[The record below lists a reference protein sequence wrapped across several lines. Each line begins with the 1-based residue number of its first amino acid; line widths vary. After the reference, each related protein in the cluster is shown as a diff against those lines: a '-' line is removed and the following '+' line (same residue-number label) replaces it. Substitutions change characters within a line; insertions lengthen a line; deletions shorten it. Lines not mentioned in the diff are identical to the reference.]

1 MLVVT
6 VMTVA
11 EMRAENAAG
20 SVRGVVRDATAVLS
34 GADLSLLNQDT
45 AVTKGTSTNAAGES
59 VFARIPAGVYTVG
72 ATVAG
77 FKTGE
82 SKDLRAAHQVSPRSI
97 WYLKW
102 ATSWSR
108 SIGWPVADHR
118 ARQCVVYDHRPD
130 GAAVAHQPGRNPFML
145 ATTARQ

>member
-1 MLVVT
+1 
-6 VMTVA
+6 MTVA
-11 EMRAENAAG
+11 EMRAEHAAG
-20 SVRGVVRDATAVLS
+20 LS

-59 VFARIPAGVYTVG
+59 VFARIPAGGYTVG

-108 SIGWPVADHR
+108 SNWLACRRSSSAAVRRLRPSTGRRCSRAPTGSQSVHAGNHR
-118 ARQCVVYDHRPD
+118 ATVIS
-130 GAAVAHQPGRNPFML
+130 
-145 ATTARQ
+145 